1 MKSRVLPV
9 LLMLPASVAAGF
21 AVGSIQCGAF
31 LPQSH
36 RYPPWRQPELRQIQR
51 RLGSL
56 AASPSKSSTLPTQ
69 WTISEME
76 ASLAQLK
83 VVLEREYLSFFD
95 PMERDY
101 YAPTVTFRD
110 PLTTLSGIDGYQ
122 NNVDMLAGR
131 TLLGSIL
138 FQDASIILHSVTGGQ
153 LLQKQPAM
161 ESANAYNDGTAKIAD
176 IVTRWTL
183 RFTFKILPW
192 RPTARFSGI
201 SVYSVVAGG
210 AKGVQIVQQ
219 LDYWD
224 AINLQ
229 HVSNKS
235 ATINGADSYQA
246 VDRSVA
252 VSHFLDQLK
261 PGQLEAVAAGPELPF
276 TTLRLGAGYE
286 VRRYPTVRAVQV
298 RYERRDEAFSAMGS
312 FISGAYIARFVYA
325 VCYTM
330 SFCACE

>member
-1 MKSRVLPV
+1 MKTRVLPV
-9 LLMLPASVAAGF
+9 LLLLLPASVAAGF
-21 AVGSIQCGAF
+21 AVRSIECGVL
-31 LPQSH
+31 LPKS
-36 RYPPWRQPELRQIQR
+36 RYPPWRQREPHQIQR
-51 RLGSL
+51 SLGSL
-56 AASPSKSSTLPTQ
+56 SASSSSSTLSTQ
-69 WTISEME
+69 GTFPEME
-76 ASLAQLK
+76 ASVAQLK
-83 VVLEREYLSFFD
+83 IVLEREYLSFFD

-101 YAPTVTFRD
+101 YAPTVTFQD

-131 TLLGSIL
+131 TLLGSLL

-153 LLQKQPAM
+153 VLRQQPAV
-161 ESANAYNDGTAKIAD
+161 ESSNNNEDAAKIAD

-261 PGQLEAVAAGPELPF
+261 PGQLEAVAAGPELPY

-286 VRRYPTVRAVQV
+286 VRRYPTVRAAQV

-312 FISGAYIARFVYA
+312 FTSG
-325 VCYTM
+325 T
-330 SFCACE
+330 

>member
-1 MKSRVLPV
+1 MKIRVLP
-9 LLMLPASVAAGF
+9 LLLLPTSVAGF
-21 AVGSIQCGAF
+21 AVGSIECGSF
-31 LPQSH
+31 LPQSC
-36 RYPPWRQPELRQIQR
+36 YPPRRQREPHQIQR

-56 AASPSKSSTLPTQ
+56 ASSSSKSTLPAQ
-69 WTISEME
+69 WIIPDVE
-76 ASLAQLK
+76 ASVAQLK

-131 TLLGSIL
+131 TVLGSLL
-138 FQDASIILHSVTGGQ
+138 FQDAGIILHSVAGGHVQ
-153 LLQKQPAM
+153 QQQPPAV
-161 ESANAYNDGTAKIAD
+161 ESANDETSLKVTD

-201 SVYSVVAGG
+201 SVYSIVARG

-229 HVSNKS
+229 HFSNKS
-235 ATINGADSYQA
+235 TATINGADSYQA

-261 PGQLEAVAAGPELPF
+261 PGQLEAVAAGPELPY

-298 RYERRDEAFSAMGS
+298 QYERRDEAFSAMGS
-312 FISGAYIARFVYA
+312 FTSGAYQYID
-325 VCYTM
+325 
-330 SFCACE
+330 SL